1 MQDVTIGRKW
11 MKGAQKLS
19 IIAAVGNL
27 WLFKN
32 NKEAL
37 NLFNRLYLE
46 TTSNEEKTLKTHS
59 WVGTKL

>member
-1 MQDVTIGRKW
+1 

-27 WLFKN
+27 RLFKN

-37 NLFNRLYLE
+37 KLFNRLYLE